1 MPSRRSLL
9 VGVLSV
15 MLGALL
21 ALPARLAVAQ
31 VDVVPVWG
39 ARPALEGSYTQ
50 LRFDGADARAAGLG
64 GRLMWGAAP
73 IPKAPQSLVSRTSA
87 GLFAAYTPE
96 QDLGFSTLQ
105 LGLVADVRP
114 FSIAGRVDPF
124 VSLGAAALRTSVVPG
139 REAHAVAVTPLA
151 DRSNTTLAFTPGVGA
166 RVNLGPGL
174 SVHGDVRDVLTF
186 RRETRH
192 NVAIGAGVRLEH

>member
-15 MLGALL
+15 TLGS
-21 ALPARLAVAQ
+21 LPARLAVAQ

-50 LRFDGADARAAGLG
+50 LRFDGGDARAEGLG

-73 IPKAPQSLVSRTSA
+73 IPGAPSSLVSRTSA
-87 GLFAAYTPE
+87 GLFAAYTPAE
-96 QDLGFSTLQ
+96 ALGFSTLQ

-124 VSLGAAALRTSVVPG
+124 LSLGAGALRTSVAPG
-139 REAHAVAVTPLA
+139 RAAQAVAVTPLA
-151 DRSNTTLAFTPGVGA
+151 ERSNTTLAVTPGVGA
-166 RVNLGPGL
+166 RLNLGPGL
-174 SVHGDVRDVLTF
+174 AVQGDVRDVVTF
-186 RRETRH
+186 RGDTRH
-192 NVAIGAGVRLEH
+192 NVAIGAGVRLER

>member
-1 MPSRRSLL
+1 MQSRLL

-15 MLGALL
+15 TLGAL
-21 ALPARLAVAQ
+21 PAHVAVAQ

-39 ARPALEGSYTQ
+39 ARPALEGFYTQ
-50 LRFDGADARAAGLG
+50 LRFDGAADRGRAEGMG

-73 IPKAPQSLVSRTSA
+73 IPGAPSSLVARTSA
-87 GLFAAYTPE
+87 GLFAAFTPQ

-124 VSLGAAALRTSVVPG
+124 VSVGAGALRTTVAPG
-139 REAHAVAVTPLA
+139 RETDAAAVTPLA
-151 DRSNTTLAFTPGVGA
+151 DRSNTTLALTPGIGA
-166 RVNLGPGL
+166 RVSVAPGV
-174 SVHGDVRDVLTF
+174 SVRGDVRDVVTF
-186 RRETRH
+186 RRDTRH
-192 NVAIGAGVRLEH
+192 NVAIGAGVRLER

>member
-15 MLGALL
+15 MLGAL
-21 ALPARLAVAQ
+21 PAHRAVAQ

-50 LRFDGADARAAGLG
+50 LRFDGADARAEGLA

-73 IPKAPQSLVSRTSA
+73 IPGAPSSLVSRASA
-87 GLFAAYTPE
+87 GLFAAYTPA

-105 LGLVADVRP
+105 VGLVADVRP
-114 FSIAGRVDPF
+114 FSIGGRVDPF
-124 VSLGAAALRTSVVPG
+124 LSLGAGALRTSVAPG
-139 REAHAVAVTPLA
+139 RAAEAVAVTPRA
-151 DRSNTTLAFTPGVGA
+151 DRSNTTLALTPGIGA
-166 RVNLGPGL
+166 RVNLGPGV
-174 SVHGDVRDVLTF
+174 SVHGDVRDVVTF
-186 RRETRH
+186 RRDTRH
-192 NVAIGAGVRLEH
+192 NVAIGAGVRLER